1 MLNLDKMVEI
11 GISIPNATDISAYLS
26 NVGYIADFTADDLVD
41 GVTVPTN
48 KLMVLQSAD
57 DVVATFK
64 NGTKYNQ
71 DLTALFTQKNN
82 TKPNQGRVNKVFVFQ
97 KTTENTFGD
106 AFDAFFALKADW
118 AQLVISSK
126 VLDDIKSVAAR
137 VQLQNRLFIA
147 QTAETV
153 ATTDLSAYPN
163 VKILHS
169 PDTDSVAAALACVLA
184 NSNLGSV
191 GDLYTVFGGINPT
204 EYSSADMSA
213 FDEAKVGYYTTVNAI
228 NGGGVEH
235 YGKAILYGNKQADGE
250 ITKRRYIRYTIDLL
264 LKAKVLD
271 FLGRKLSYQESSNN
285 ILEGDLKSVLINCQS
300 NDLIVQDSE
309 DSKGFYLDC
318 MQIAKIKKY
327 YNANYL
333 NQEYRVNG
341 WYIDALTGTKV
352 YIDLLVNP
360 SDAEKAAFEL

>member
-11 GISIPNATDISAYLS
+11 GIAIPNATDISAYLA
-26 NVGYIADFTADDLVD
+26 NIGYIADYTADDLID

-48 KLMVLQSAD
+48 KLMVLQSTD
-57 DVVATFK
+57 DIPFK
-64 NGTKYNQ
+64 SGTKYYQ
-71 DLTALFTQKNN
+71 DMAALFTQKNN
-82 TKPNQGRVNKVFVFQ
+82 AKPNQGRVNKVFVFQ
-97 KTTENTFGD
+97 KTTEDDFG
-106 AFDAFFALKADW
+106 AAYDAFFTLKADW
-118 AQLVISSK
+118 SQICISSK
-126 VLDDIKSVAAR
+126 ALADIKSVAAKI
-137 VQLQNRLFIA
+137 QLQNRLGVF
-147 QTAETV
+147 QTDDTV
-153 ATTDLSAYPN
+153 ATSDLGAYSN
-163 VKILHS
+163 VKILHHAS
-169 PDTDSVAAALACVLA
+169 TDSIDTALACVLA
-184 NSNLGSV
+184 NGNLGSV
-191 GDLYTVFGGINPT
+191 GDLYSELGGINPA
-204 EYSSADMSA
+204 EYTPAQMSEY
-213 FDEAKVGYYTTVNAI
+213 DEANVGYYTTVNAI

-264 LKAKVLD
+264 LKAKVID

-333 NQEYRVNG
+333 KQEYRVSG

-352 YIDLLVNP
+352 IIDLVVNP
-360 SDAEKAAFEL
+360 TDAEKAAFEI